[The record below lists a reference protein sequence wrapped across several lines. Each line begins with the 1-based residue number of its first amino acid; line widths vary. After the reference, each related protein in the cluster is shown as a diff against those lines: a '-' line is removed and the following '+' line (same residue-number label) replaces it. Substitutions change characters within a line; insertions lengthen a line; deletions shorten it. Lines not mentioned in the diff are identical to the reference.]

1 MMKLSSPDECAEAIP
16 RSITMRKTLTVVL
29 AAALSLISLIAQ
41 AQDSFLKSIKDFNL
55 VDHNGIAH
63 TLQEYEDRDFIVMY
77 IHGSG
82 CPIARLS
89 VPTFLSI
96 QQEYADKNIEFLM
109 LNSFIQDDIPR
120 IQKEA
125 QEFKITFPILKD
137 ADQSIARSMGVE
149 RTAEV
154 FIIDPR
160 TREIHFRG
168 PINDQLGY
176 ETQRLH
182 VTHHYLRDALETIM
196 AGGKVDMN
204 DIPDAKGCLVGFF
217 LS

>member
-1 MMKLSSPDECAEAIP
+1 
-16 RSITMRKTLTVVL
+16 MRKSMTLLLFSVF
-29 AAALSLISLIAQ
+29 ALIPFVAH
-41 AQDSFLKSIKDFNL
+41 ADSFLKQIKEFEL
-55 VDHNGIAH
+55 QDHNGMTH
-63 TLQEYEDRDFIVMY
+63 SLDDYQDRDFIVMY
-77 IHGSG
+77 VHGSG

-89 VPTFLSI
+89 VPTYLAI
-96 QQEYADKNIEFLM
+96 EEEYAGKNLEFLM
-109 LNSFIQDDIPR
+109 INAFIQDDIPR
-120 IQKEA
+120 IAKEA
-125 QEFKITFPILKD
+125 EEFRITFPILKD
-137 ADQSIARSMGVE
+137 ADQSVARSMGVE

-176 ETQRLH
+176 ETQRLAASN
-182 VTHHYLRDALETIM
+182 HYLKDALDTIM
-196 AGGKVDMN
+196 AGGSVNMN

>member
-1 MMKLSSPDECAEAIP
+1 MHKILGLLTIAAFSMLSFVAH
-16 RSITMRKTLTVVL
+16 
-29 AAALSLISLIAQ
+29 
-41 AQDSFLKSIKDFNL
+41 AQDSYLKSIKEFEL
-55 VDHNGIAH
+55 VDHLGVTH
-63 TLQEYEDRDFIVMY
+63 TLDEYKDRDFIVMY

-89 VPTFLSI
+89 VPTYLSI

-125 QEFKITFPILKD
+125 EEFKITFPILKD
-137 ADQSIARSMGVE
+137 ADQSVARSMGVE

-176 ETQRLH
+176 ETQRLEINN
-182 VTHHYLRDALETIM
+182 HYLRDALNTIM
-196 AGGKVDMN
+196 AGGKVNMN
-204 DIPDAKGCLVGFF
+204 DIPDAKGCLVGYF

>member
-1 MMKLSSPDECAEAIP
+1 
-16 RSITMRKTLTVVL
+16 MRKIITGLLFT
-29 AAALSLISLIAQ
+29 ALSIMPFA
-41 AQDSFLKSIKDFNL
+41 AVADTFLKSIKDFEL
-55 VDHNGIAH
+55 KDHKGVTH
-63 TLQEYEDRDFIVMY
+63 SLSEYEDKDFIVVY
-77 IHGSG
+77 IHGTG

-89 VPTFLSI
+89 VPSYLQI
-96 QQEYADKNIEFLM
+96 QEQYAGANLEFLM
-109 LNSFIQDDIPR
+109 LNSFIQDDIAR
-120 IQKEA
+120 ISREA
-125 QEFKITFPILKD
+125 EEFKISFPILKD
-137 ADQSIARSMGVE
+137 ADQSVARSMGVE

-176 ETQRLH
+176 ETQRLEIR
-182 VTHHYLRDALETIM
+182 HHYLRDALDTIM
-196 AGGKVDMN
+196 AGGKVNMN

>member
-1 MMKLSSPDECAEAIP
+1 
-16 RSITMRKTLTVVL
+16 MRKILGLLTI
-29 AAALSLISLIAQ
+29 AAFSMLSFVAQ
-41 AQDSFLKSIKDFNL
+41 AQDSYLKSIKDFEL
-55 VDHNGIAH
+55 TDHQGVSHA
-63 TLQEYEDRDFIVMY
+63 LKEYEDRDFIVMY

-89 VPTFLSI
+89 VPAYLEI
-96 QQEYADKNIEFLM
+96 QQEFADKNIEFLM
-109 LNSFIQDDIPR
+109 LNSFVQDDIPR

-125 QEFKITFPILKD
+125 ADFKITFPILKD
-137 ADQSIARSMGVE
+137 ADQSVARSMGVE

-160 TREIHFRG
+160 TRQVLFRG

-176 ETQRLH
+176 ETQRYEA
-182 VTHHYLRDALETIM
+182 TNHYLRDALNTIM

-204 DIPDAKGCLVGFF
+204 DIPDAKGCLVGYF

>member
-1 MMKLSSPDECAEAIP
+1 
-16 RSITMRKTLTVVL
+16 MRKPMTLLLFTVF
-29 AAALSLISLIAQ
+29 ALMPFVSHADDYLKQIKAFEL
-41 AQDSFLKSIKDFNL
+41 QDHKG
-55 VDHNGIAH
+55 VTH
-63 TLQEYEDRDFIVMY
+63 TLDDYKDNDYIVMY
-77 IHGSG
+77 VHGSG

-89 VPTFLSI
+89 VPTYLAI
-96 QQEYADKNIEFLM
+96 EEEYADKNLEFLM
-109 LNSFIQDDIPR
+109 INAFIQDDIPR
-120 IQKEA
+120 IAKEA
-125 QEFKITFPILKD
+125 EEFNIQFPILKD
-137 ADQSIARSMGVE
+137 ADQSVARSMGVE

-176 ETQRLH
+176 ETQRNNASN
-182 VTHHYLRDALETIM
+182 HYLTDALDTIM
-196 AGGKVDMN
+196 AGGSVNMN

>member
-1 MMKLSSPDECAEAIP
+1 
-16 RSITMRKTLTVVL
+16 MRKITGLL
-29 AAALSLISLIAQ
+29 AVAALSMLSFVAH
-41 AQDSFLKSIKDFNL
+41 AQDSYLKSIKDFEL
-55 VDHNGIAH
+55 VDHQGVSH
-63 TLQEYEDRDFIVMY
+63 SLKEYADKDFIVMY

-89 VPTFLSI
+89 VPSYLAI
-96 QQEYADKNIEFLM
+96 QEEYKDKNIEFLM

-125 QEFKITFPILKD
+125 EEFKITFPILKD
-137 ADQSIARSMGVE
+137 ADQSVARSMGVE

-176 ETQRLH
+176 ETQRLE
-182 VTHHYLRDALETIM
+182 VRHHYLRDALDTVM
-196 AGGKVDMN
+196 AGEKVDMN

>member
-1 MMKLSSPDECAEAIP
+1 MGYREGATMKRFSALLLMPF
-16 RSITMRKTLTVVL
+16 LLLL
-29 AAALSLISLIAQ
+29 AAAGNADDYLKTIKEFSLT
-41 AQDSFLKSIKDFNL
+41 DHRGVTHTMEEYTDKDF
-55 VDHNGIAH
+55 V
-63 TLQEYEDRDFIVMY
+63 VMY

-96 QQEYADKNIEFLM
+96 RDDYQPQNIQFLM

-120 IQKEA
+120 IAKEA
-125 QEFKITFPILKD
+125 EDFKIDFPILKD
-137 ADQSIARSMGVE
+137 ADQSVARSLGVE

-160 TREIHFRG
+160 TRKVLFRG
-168 PINDQLGY
+168 PIDDSLGY
-176 ETQRLH
+176 ETQRVNTEH
-182 VTHHYLRDALETIM
+182 NYLRDALDTVM
-196 AGGKVDMN
+196 AGGTVDIN
-204 DIPDAKGCLVGFF
+204 DIPDSKGCLVGFF

>member
-1 MMKLSSPDECAEAIP
+1 MKRFSAMLLLPVLLLLATASHADDYLKTIKEFSLTDHRGVTHTMDEY
-16 RSITMRKTLTVVL
+16 V
-29 AAALSLISLIAQ
+29 
-41 AQDSFLKSIKDFNL
+41 DKDY
-55 VDHNGIAH
+55 V
-63 TLQEYEDRDFIVMY
+63 VMY

-96 QQEYADKNIEFLM
+96 RDDYQPKNIQFLM

-120 IQKEA
+120 IAKEA
-125 QEFKITFPILKD
+125 EDFKIDFPILKD
-137 ADQSIARSMGVE
+137 ADQSVARSLGVE

-160 TREIHFRG
+160 TRNVLFRG
-168 PINDQLGY
+168 PIDDSLGY
-176 ETQRLH
+176 ETQRVNTEH
-182 VTHHYLRDALETIM
+182 NYLRDALDTVM
-196 AGGKVDMN
+196 AGGTVDIN
-204 DIPDAKGCLVGFF
+204 DIPDSKGCLVGFF

>member
-1 MMKLSSPDECAEAIP
+1 
-16 RSITMRKTLTVVL
+16 MRKTFSLMMI
-29 AAALSLISLIAQ
+29 AAFSMLSFFSH
-41 AQDSFLKSIKDFNL
+41 AQDSYLKSIKDFEL
-55 VDHNGIAH
+55 VDHLGVTH
-63 TLQEYEDRDFIVMY
+63 SLDEYADRDFIVMY

-96 QQEYADKNIEFLM
+96 QEEYADRNVEFLM

-125 QEFKITFPILKD
+125 EEFKITFPILKD
-137 ADQSIARSMGVE
+137 ADQSVARSMGVE

-176 ETQRLH
+176 ETQRLN

-196 AGGKVDMN
+196 AGGKVNMN

>member
-1 MMKLSSPDECAEAIP
+1 MPFVSHADDYLKQVKEFEL
-16 RSITMRKTLTVVL
+16 
-29 AAALSLISLIAQ
+29 
-41 AQDSFLKSIKDFNL
+41 QDHKG
-55 VDHNGIAH
+55 VTH
-63 TLQEYEDRDFIVMY
+63 TLAEYQDKDFIVMY
-77 IHGSG
+77 VHGSG

-89 VPTFLSI
+89 VPTYLAI
-96 QQEYADKNIEFLM
+96 EEEYADKNLEFLM
-109 LNSFIQDDIPR
+109 INAFIQDDIPR
-120 IQKEA
+120 IAKEA
-125 QEFKITFPILKD
+125 EEFNITFPILKD
-137 ADQSIARSMGVE
+137 ADQSVARSMGVE

-176 ETQRLH
+176 ETQR
-182 VTHHYLRDALETIM
+182 TAASNHYLTDALDTII
-196 AGGKVDMN
+196 AGGSVDMS

>member
-1 MMKLSSPDECAEAIP
+1 MKKSFRYVAFAVMAMLPF
-16 RSITMRKTLTVVL
+16 M
-29 AAALSLISLIAQ
+29 AQ
-41 AQDSFLKSIKDFNL
+41 ANDGWLKSVKDFEL
-55 VDHNGIAH
+55 ESHLGGTIK
-63 TLQEYEDRDFIVMY
+63 LEDYVEQDFVVIY

-89 VPTFLSI
+89 IASFNNLIDDYS
-96 QQEYADKNIEFLM
+96 AKNIEFLM

-120 IQKEA
+120 IQGEA
-125 QEFKITFPILKD
+125 EQFGIKIPILKD
-137 ADQSIARSMGVE
+137 ADQSVARSMGVE

-154 FIIDPR
+154 FIVDPR

-168 PINDQLGY
+168 PIDDSLGY
-176 ETQRLH
+176 ETQRAR
-182 VTHHYLRDALETIM
+182 TNNHYLRDALDTVM
-196 AGGKVDMN
+196 AGGTVDMR

>member
-1 MMKLSSPDECAEAIP
+1 
-16 RSITMRKTLTVVL
+16 MRKTLTLVL
-29 AAALSLISLIAQ
+29 AAAFSMLSLMAQ
-41 AQDSFLKSIKDFNL
+41 AQDSFLKSIKDFDL
-55 VDHNGIAH
+55 VDHNGVSH
-63 TLQEYEDRDFIVMY
+63 TLKEYEDRDFIVMY

-125 QEFKITFPILKD
+125 EEFKITFPILKD
-137 ADQSIARSMGVE
+137 VDQSIARSMGVE

>member
-1 MMKLSSPDECAEAIP
+1 MKQFFALLLMP
-16 RSITMRKTLTVVL
+16 LLLL
-29 AAALSLISLIAQ
+29 AAMSHADDYLKTIKEFSLTDHRGVTHSM
-41 AQDSFLKSIKDFNL
+41 DEYVDKDF
-55 VDHNGIAH
+55 V
-63 TLQEYEDRDFIVMY
+63 VMY

-96 QQEYADKNIEFLM
+96 RDDYQSQNIQFLM

-120 IQKEA
+120 IAKEA
-125 QEFKITFPILKD
+125 EDFKIDFPILKD
-137 ADQSIARSMGVE
+137 ADQSVARSLGVE

-160 TREIHFRG
+160 TRKVLFRG
-168 PINDQLGY
+168 PIDDSLGY
-176 ETQRLH
+176 ETQRVNTEH
-182 VTHHYLRDALETIM
+182 NYLRDALDTVM
-196 AGGKVDMN
+196 AGGTVDIN
-204 DIPDAKGCLVGFF
+204 DIPDSKGCLVGFF

>member
-1 MMKLSSPDECAEAIP
+1 
-16 RSITMRKTLTVVL
+16 MRKTLTIVL
-29 AAALSLISLIAQ
+29 AAALSMLSLMAQ

-55 VDHNGIAH
+55 VDHNGVSH
-63 TLQEYEDRDFIVMY
+63 TLKEYEDRDFIVMY

-89 VPTFLSI
+89 VPTYLSI

-125 QEFKITFPILKD
+125 EEFKITFPILKD

-182 VTHHYLRDALETIM
+182 VTNHYLRDALETVM

-204 DIPDAKGCLVGFF
+204 NIPDAKGCLVGFF

>member
-1 MMKLSSPDECAEAIP
+1 MKKIFGLLTIAIFSMLSFVAH
-16 RSITMRKTLTVVL
+16 
-29 AAALSLISLIAQ
+29 
-41 AQDSFLKSIKDFNL
+41 AQDSFLKSIKEFEL
-55 VDHNGIAH
+55 VDHMGVTH
-63 TLQEYEDRDFIVMY
+63 SLDEYKDRDFIVMY

-89 VPTFLSI
+89 VPTYLSI

-125 QEFKITFPILKD
+125 EEFKITFPILKD
-137 ADQSIARSMGVE
+137 ADQSVARSMGVE

-176 ETQRLH
+176 ETQRLE
-182 VTHHYLRDALETIM
+182 VNNHYLRDALNTVM
-196 AGGKVDMN
+196 SGGKVNMN
-204 DIPDAKGCLVGFF
+204 DIPDAKGCLVGYF

>member
-1 MMKLSSPDECAEAIP
+1 
-16 RSITMRKTLTVVL
+16 MRKPMTLLLFAVFAVMPFVSHADDYL
-29 AAALSLISLIAQ
+29 KQVKEFEL
-41 AQDSFLKSIKDFNL
+41 QDHKG
-55 VDHNGIAH
+55 VTH
-63 TLQEYEDRDFIVMY
+63 TLAEYQDKDFIVMY
-77 IHGSG
+77 VHGSG

-89 VPTFLSI
+89 VPTYLAI
-96 QQEYADKNIEFLM
+96 EEEYADKNLEFLM
-109 LNSFIQDDIPR
+109 INAFIQDDIPR
-120 IQKEA
+120 IAKEA
-125 QEFKITFPILKD
+125 EEFNITFPILKD
-137 ADQSIARSMGVE
+137 ADQSVARSMGVE

-176 ETQRLH
+176 ETQR
-182 VTHHYLRDALETIM
+182 TAASNHYLTDALDTII
-196 AGGKVDMN
+196 AGWSVDMN

>member
-1 MMKLSSPDECAEAIP
+1 
-16 RSITMRKTLTVVL
+16 MRKVITGLLFTALSTMAL
-29 AAALSLISLIAQ
+29 AMLSFAALA
-41 AQDSFLKSIKDFNL
+41 DSFLKSIKDFEL
-55 VDHNGIAH
+55 QDHMGVMH
-63 TLQEYEDRDFIVMY
+63 SLSEYEDRDFIVVY
-77 IHGSG
+77 IHGTG

-89 VPTFLSI
+89 VPSYLQI
-96 QQEYADKNIEFLM
+96 QEQYADHNLEFLM
-109 LNSFIQDDIPR
+109 LNSFIQDDIAR
-120 IQKEA
+120 IRREA
-125 QEFKITFPILKD
+125 EDFRITFPILKD
-137 ADQSIARSMGVE
+137 ADQSVARSMGVE

-176 ETQRLH
+176 ETQRLE
-182 VTHHYLRDALETIM
+182 VRHHYLRDALDTVM
-196 AGGKVDMN
+196 AGGKVNMN

>member
-1 MMKLSSPDECAEAIP
+1 MR
-16 RSITMRKTLTVVL
+16 RSMQFVL
-29 AAALSLISLIAQ
+29 ASALSLLAFAASAG
-41 AQDSFLKSIKDFNL
+41 ASEYLKTMKDFELEDHKGVMHNL
-55 VDHNGIAH
+55 S
-63 TLQEYEDRDFIVMY
+63 EYEDRDYIVMY

-96 QQEYADKNIEFLM
+96 QGDYAEKNVEFLM

-125 QEFKITFPILKD
+125 EEFSIKFPILKD
-137 ADQSIARSMGVE
+137 TDQSVAKSLGVE

-160 TREIHFRG
+160 TREVHYRG
-168 PINDQLGY
+168 PIDDSLGY
-176 ETQRLH
+176 ETQRMRGADNN
-182 VTHHYLRDALETIM
+182 YLRDALDTIL
-196 AGGKVDMN
+196 AGGKVNMN
-204 DIPDAKGCLVGFF
+204 DIPDAKGCLIGYFY
-217 LS
+217 S